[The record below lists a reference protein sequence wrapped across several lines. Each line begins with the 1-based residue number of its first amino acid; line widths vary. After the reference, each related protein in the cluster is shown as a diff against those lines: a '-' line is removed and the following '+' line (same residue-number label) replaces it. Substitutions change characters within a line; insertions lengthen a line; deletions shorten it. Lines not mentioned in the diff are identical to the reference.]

1 MEGQDAV
8 YISTPRII
16 INEHYLLQGHHLKHN
31 EARKLVFFFPMYTN
45 EIPLPN
51 PNRHLYKSKE
61 LTFALE
67 SREEASRSSVSGR
80 VTGSRASNE
89 IGSS

>member
-45 EIPLPN
+45 EDPSEVMGF
-51 PNRHLYKSKE
+51 RLYTPRRKIQVVQMHYV
-61 LTFALE
+61 
-67 SREEASRSSVSGR
+67 SSDVLA
-80 VTGSRASNE
+80 TSNAHR
-89 IGSS
+89 